1 MLVTDPKQR
10 ATLVEIMNH
19 PWMTKGF
26 NGPPENYLPAR
37 EPLQLP
43 LDTAVI
49 HKMTGFDFGSPEY
62 ITTQLTKILES
73 EEYQRAVRNAARK
86 QAQMPDPDRSR
97 GILGFYKRRNSATS
111 RDTLTNPSNEAIPL
125 GYDPVNAF
133 SPLISIYYLVREKM
147 EKDRLEANPGAS
159 STVSPTEK
167 PLPIPDLPAP
177 PAAHTN
183 SATYEMQGEATGG
196 RSRPRARTRG
206 EDEIAPNAEKA
217 RLPSES
223 QPAPAPSAS
232 PAPVAPPGEP
242 APKKESTAGAI
253 LRRISTRRRK
263 PEVPDKEAKQPPT
276 PSLAVTAPAD
286 ADAATPKKSY
296 SIRRPRMEEI
306 PSSSSLKATGSK
318 KEHPEELLTP
328 PASGGEGQPR
338 RFLSLRRAASVD
350 RRRLTRRGAET
361 YPEPP
366 ATSGSDGSSKI
377 QKAKTQEAPADDSRR
392 GTGAARTKSLGHA
405 RRESIQARR
414 ARREEAR
421 EHDLVKE
428 ETDAELAE
436 TRRHQEAGEPD
447 ESGIGESLKPVYLK
461 GLFSVSTTS
470 SKSLPFIRND
480 IIRVLRS
487 LGVAYTEIKGGF
499 RCRHSPSF
507 KVENSPPGDRQ
518 PATPGLHPSSAGPS
532 GERTHRRKISFTGFK
547 NSSDKERDE
556 GARGTP
562 LTPKTPSA
570 ARGSH
575 GSPAISDTESES
587 NVDERLAG
595 AGSSRHAGAGRTGT
609 SGRDAGAT
617 STHVRDEMMA
627 RNMVLTFEIFI
638 VKVPLLSLHGIQF
651 KKGEGNIMYY
661 KNMAQEILNLLRL

>member
-10 ATLVEIMNH
+10 ATLAEIMNH
-19 PWMTKGF
+19 PWITKGF
-26 NGPPENYLPAR
+26 NGPLENHLPAR

-62 ITTQLTKILES
+62 ITTQLTKVLES
-73 EEYQRAVRNAARK
+73 EEYQRSVRNAARK

-147 EKDRLEANPGAS
+147 DRDRLEANPGATS
-159 STVSPTEK
+159 IVSPTEK
-167 PLPIPDLPAP
+167 PLPVPDLPAP
-177 PAAHTN
+177 PAAYTN
-183 SATYEMQGEATGG
+183 SATYEMHGEATGG

-206 EDEIAPNAEKA
+206 EDEIAPIAEKA
-217 RLPSES
+217 KLPSES
-223 QPAPAPSAS
+223 QPAPPPAPAPAPSAS
-232 PAPVAPPGEP
+232 PGPAPSGEP

-263 PEVPDKEAKQPPT
+263 PEVADKEAKQPPT
-276 PSLAVTAPAD
+276 PSLAVTAPD
-286 ADAATPKKSY
+286 ADAVGTPKKSY

-318 KEHPEELLTP
+318 KEHPDELLTP
-328 PASGGEGQPR
+328 PASGNEGHPR

-350 RRRLTRRGAET
+350 RRRLTRRGADT

-377 QKAKTQEAPADDSRR
+377 QKAKTQEAPAEDARR
-392 GTGAARTKSLGHA
+392 GGGAARTKSLGHA

-414 ARREEAR
+414 ARREEALG
-421 EHDLVKE
+421 HDPVKE

-436 TRRHQEAGEPD
+436 TRHHGHHRDGDEPGD
-447 ESGIGESLKPVYLK
+447 EGIGESLKPVYLK

-499 RCRHSPSF
+499 RCRHSPSLR
-507 KVENSPPGDRQ
+507 VENSPPGDRQ
-518 PATPGLHPSSAGPS
+518 PATPGLHPPAS
-532 GERTHRRKISFTGFK
+532 GERTHKRKISFTGFK

-556 GARGTP
+556 GARGP
-562 LTPKTPSA
+562 PPTPKTPSA
-570 ARGSH
+570 ARGPT
-575 GSPAISDTESES
+575 GSPAMSDTESEG
-587 NVDERLAG
+587 NADERPAG
-595 AGSSRHAGAGRTGT
+595 GSGRHAGLARPGG

-617 STHVRDEMMA
+617 STHVRDEMIP
-627 RNMVLTFEIFI
+627 RNMVLTFEI
-638 VKVPLLSLHGIQF
+638 
-651 KKGEGNIMYY
+651 
-661 KNMAQEILNLLRL
+661 